1 MQFINGV
8 ITLPLMC
15 HEQSTVN
22 LSKAHA
28 NSEKETL
35 QAVLAVQSAEI
46 SLCLI
51 LMHSTGIWRLSF
63 FSVIV
68 CAQELG

>member
-1 MQFINGV
+1 MQFFNGV

-15 HEQSTVN
+15 HVQSTVK
-22 LSKAHA
+22 LSEEYAS
-28 NSEKETL
+28 SEKETL
-35 QAVLAVQSAEI
+35 QAVLLVQSAEI

-51 LMHSTGIWRLSF
+51 LKHSTGIWHLSF
-63 FSVIV
+63 FSFIV